1 MIKLF
6 DLDNA
11 LKPTAEKVMHNS
23 KPVAYSWGNE
33 DALHKWIEAMNKRQ
47 LAKSLGIDKS
57 IKYPLIWLVEGWKAK
72 ENIPGIKFEK
82 VTFYISCNSTVA
94 ALNEDRV
101 PNFDLLY
108 KVANDFIKEL
118 RFVIK
123 ISEESI
129 SYEKKSNFSTV
140 SSRIDKK
147 SVTSDIWDTLIVQMD
162 LIANTNCLKKL
173 CSL

>member
-94 ALNEDRV
+94 ALNEERV

-129 SYEKKSNFSTV
+129 IYEKKSNFSTV
-140 SSRIDKK
+140 SSRQDKK
-147 SVTSDIWDTLIVQMD
+147 SITSDVWDTLIVQMD

>member
-1 MIKLF
+1 MTKLF

-108 KVANDFIKEL
+108 KVANEFIKEL

-129 SYEKKSNFSTV
+129 TYEKKSNFSTV
-140 SSRIDKK
+140 SSRQDKK
-147 SVTSDIWDTLIVQMD
+147 SITSDVWDTLIVQMD

>member
-6 DLDNA
+6 DLDSA
-11 LKPTAEKVMHNS
+11 LKSTALKVKHENKS
-23 KPVAYSWGNE
+23 VAYSWGNE

-47 LAKSLGIDKS
+47 LAKSLGIDNT

-72 ENIPGIKFEK
+72 ENVPGVKFEK
-82 VTFYISCNSTVA
+82 VTFYISCNSKVE

-123 ISEESI
+123 ISEGTI
-129 SYEKKSNFSTV
+129 SYEKKANFSTV
-140 SSRIDKK
+140 SSRADKK
-147 SVTSDIWDTLIVQMD
+147 SITSDVWDTLIVQMD